1 MSDDLENLP
10 PKLTADLKRAVDQP
24 VGIPAALDAT
34 ILLAA
39 ARHAARR
46 RWWRRGIGFAAM
58 AAVVLVTLGLVV
70 PTIIERNKANRP
82 QAALPMDLDH
92 SGRVDIL
99 DAYALAKQLPN
110 GSDLTGDHKVDQA
123 DVDAIA
129 KVAVD
134 LKGGTRP

>member
-24 VGIPAALDAT
+24 VGIPVALDAT
-34 ILLAA
+34 MLLAA

-70 PTIIERNKANRP
+70 PTVIQRMKADRP
-82 QAALPMDLDH
+82 QAWLPMDLDRNA
-92 SGRVDIL
+92 RVDIL
-99 DAYALAKQLPN
+99 DAYQLARQLPN
-110 GSDLTGDHKVDQA
+110 GQDLTGDGKVDQA